1 MKIELKD
8 ITVDLFEHD
17 ISHIKN
23 VAVNCSTG
31 TDSTILLYLT
41 ALALPDRKIIP
52 YCVIESQFPNQEN
65 KLLQIIDKIILKLPN
80 RNLAN
85 PILDYADY
93 NSYDSKWRKEAI
105 ENPGIF
111 PKRKRG
117 HEGQA
122 KILANKFYQTQRIKN
137 GEIDYFVS
145 GITSNPPI
153 EVLKDIGCEYE
164 DRRSLIKEPKIYEVH
179 YDPFV
184 HLNKRHI
191 AEMWKKYD
199 MMDIFYLTESCIN
212 CPLYGDYFSKDI
224 PCKKCYFC
232 SEKYWAFG
240 MYDGGI
246 K

>member
-1 MKIELKD
+1 MKIELEN

-23 VAVNCSTG
+23 VAVKCSTG

-41 ALALPDRKIIP
+41 ALALPDKKIIP
-52 YCVIESQFPNQEN
+52 YCIIESQFPNQKN
-65 KLLQIIDKIILKLPN
+65 KLLQIVDKIIFKLPN
-80 RNLAN
+80 RNIAS

-93 NSYDSKWRKEAI
+93 NSYDSRWRKEAI

-111 PKRKRG
+111 PKKKRG
-117 HEGQA
+117 NEGQA
-122 KILANKFYQTQRIKN
+122 KILANKFYQTKRYKN

-164 DRRSLIKEPKIYEVH
+164 DGRSLIKKPQISYLY
-179 YDPFV
+179 YDPFI
-184 HLNKRHI
+184 HLNKKHI

-199 MMDIFYLTESCIN
+199 MMDIFHLTESCVN
-212 CPLYGDYFSKDI
+212 CSLYGDYYSTEI